1 MKKLIA
7 IGMLLLTSISINA
20 QSEFYKFYTVPHATR
35 GEIFESGMEWT
46 KSLNTL
52 NEPTK
57 SDQWKLEVGEKKVG
71 SNEVVGAK
79 FNEVVKKQLTPY
91 QDSKVYTPQEHDLS
105 PSKLSIYY
113 QPINAKNVEFNFR
126 KLNGG
131 EVRISV
137 FSNAKDITE
146 GGFPLS
152 FAKGYL
158 DNTEQGD
165 YTGTDKSRQEPLF
178 FETKDCILLNSG
190 ATMGSIKF
198 EQRSGVK
205 QAFYVVVIES
215 FCKFGPSMN
224 SNECNEVVEVTSSF
238 SGTNGFIATNP
249 SFLQNWEGTKNAQA
263 QMMQQGQLQNVGQVP
278 VVIEKTGAIAYKVT
292 VSNLNTIIP
301 NTPINYTSFT
311 GNLLPDENGIVKM
324 NSTNP
329 SLRLEIHEEGNKLHL
344 TLIHVKQNGNEQ
356 KVFLTETK

>member
-1 MKKLIA
+1 
-7 IGMLLLTSISINA
+7 MLLLTSMSINA
-20 QSEFYKFYTVPHATR
+20 QSEFKKFTYITPYLTDL
-35 GEIFESGMEWT
+35 IFENGKDWNLGIA
-46 KSLNTL
+46 SLP
-52 NEPTK
+52 EPKK
-57 SDQWKLEVGEKKVG
+57 SDQWKLEVGEKKEG
-71 SNEVVGAK
+71 SQEVVGAK
-79 FNEVVKKQLTPY
+79 FGETIKKQLTPY
-91 QDSKVYTPQEHDLS
+91 QSSKVYTPQDYDRS
-105 PSKLSIYY
+105 PSELSIYY

-137 FSNAKDITE
+137 LSNAKDITE
-146 GGFPLS
+146 GNFPLS
-152 FAKGYL
+152 FAKGSL
-158 DNTEQGD
+158 DNDEEGS

-238 SGTNGFIATNP
+238 SGTNGYIATN
-249 SFLQNWEGTKNAQA
+249 SVFLQNWEGTKNAQA
-263 QMMQQGQLQNVGQVP
+263 QLMQQGQLQNVGQVP

-292 VSNLNTIIP
+292 VSDLNSIIP

-311 GNLLPDENGIVKM
+311 GDLLPDNNGIVKLK
-324 NSTNP
+324 STNP
-329 SLRLEIHEEGNKLHL
+329 SLRLEIREEGNKLHL